1 MHIPVDTLSLV
12 FLVQNNPP
20 TIVRERILG
29 LIQYWADAFRGK
41 PQLAEVEELYE
52 QLKGE
57 GVEFPPIDLD
67 VLAPIATP
75 QRVSVC
81 VCGCECVCGCV
92 RVSVCEREEWY
103 MSREKRLLPALALVS
118 DCSCS
123 ATAAAA
129 AAAITTAAE
138 SWRTAGEKESE
149 TDKFDTV
156 SSLTI
161 EGEMKEIASRLGNLT
176 LLFHAHIPGCSLVLP
191 SLSDTPTASDV
202 VPLDH

>member
-1 MHIPVDTLSLV
+1 M
-12 FLVQNNPP
+12 
-20 TIVRERILG
+20 
-29 LIQYWADAFRGK
+29 
-41 PQLAEVEELYE
+41 
-52 QLKGE
+52 
-57 GVEFPPIDLD
+57 
-67 VLAPIATP
+67 
-75 QRVSVC
+75 
-81 VCGCECVCGCV
+81 CGCV

-103 MSREKRLLPALALVS
+103 ISREKRLLPALALVS